1 MKAGGEEGEER
12 KSEKKRW
19 KERERDQERDGGKW
33 PTDTSVSLK
42 WPCRD
47 HPFMRKAFI

>member
-19 KERERDQERDGGKW
+19 KERETKGEMEGNGPQ
-33 PTDTSVSLK
+33 TLLLSLK
-42 WPCRD
+42 WPWGD
-47 HPFMRKAFI
+47 HPLMRKAFI